1 MYEDLNIIAYP
12 DPRLK
17 KPSAPISVF
26 DENLRLMAA
35 RMFELMRQAKGVGLA
50 APQVA
55 QNIRLF
61 VMNATGQPEDDRV
74 YINPI
79 LSDAEGE
86 DEAEEGCLSIP
97 GLTVNVVRSRLM
109 RIQAQDLDGRPIDQ
123 VADGFVARV
132 WQHEFDHL
140 NGMLII
146 DRMGPVAK
154 LTNRRLL
161 RDLEEQYAADHPAQ
175 PTRRRAR
182 SR

>member
-17 KPSAPISVF
+17 KPSASVSVF
-26 DENLRLMAA
+26 DENLRLLAG

-86 DEAEEGCLSIP
+86 EEAEEGCLSIP
-97 GLTVNVVRSRLM
+97 GLSVNVVRSRLM
-109 RIQAQDLDGRPIDQ
+109 RIQAQDLEGRPIDQ

-161 RDLEEQYAADHPAQ
+161 RELEEQYAAEHPA
-175 PTRRRAR
+175 PPAR
-182 SR
+182 KPAKSR